1 VLTGLESEQG
11 SIMLVDE
18 EADMLILRVYKDE
31 YIIEKSRIPIFR
43 VGEGIAGIVAQSG
56 KPIIAN
62 KGHEDPNFLLRQDR
76 DADYRIRNLICV
88 PMILNEK
95 VIGVVNVLNK
105 KDGKS
110 YDESDLELLTTL
122 ATQSGIIIEKARFH
136 ELAIVDGLTKLFV
149 SRYFQIC
156 LEEEILRS
164 SRYGHQFAL
173 IMFDIDHFKLINDTY
188 GHQQGDAVLAELGM
202 LVRKYTRNNIDIAA
216 RYGGEEFAIIL
227 REQTLDSA
235 VSFAERLRKVVE
247 DHPFPGQEQPLHLT
261 ISLGVGSFP
270 SDGSEKKALV
280 FLIDQA
286 MYYAKQQGRNQVCSV
301 AHLKEKCAPEILA
314 PPSAGE

>member
-173 IMFDIDHFKLINDTY
+173 IMFDIDHFKLINEKQY
-188 GHQQGDAVLAELGM
+188 RHRRPVRRRGVRHNSQGADPRQRGELCRAVAQ
-202 LVRKYTRNNIDIAA
+202 
-216 RYGGEEFAIIL
+216 GG
-227 REQTLDSA
+227 RGP
-235 VSFAERLRKVVE
+235 
-247 DHPFPGQEQPLHLT
+247 PFPGTGATPSFDNQPRGGQL
-261 ISLGVGSFP
+261 SFRWEREESP
-270 SDGSEKKALV
+270 CFSD
-280 FLIDQA
+280 
-286 MYYAKQQGRNQVCSV
+286 
-301 AHLKEKCAPEILA
+301 
-314 PPSAGE
+314 